1 MLMMEYSN
9 INWSESSD
17 EALQAMIGQFI
28 QMSRIRKNKSQ
39 LEVSKAAGINRS
51 TLSQIENGR
60 GGTLITLIQILRVL
74 DQLSFLKVFQVEDRP
89 SPMYLATLD
98 MKKRKRARN
107 VKGPKPYD
115 LPDW

>member
-1 MLMMEYSN
+1 MMENTN
-9 INWSESSD
+9 IKWSEFSD

-28 QMSRIRKNKSQ
+28 QQSRIRQNKSQ
-39 LEVSKAAGINRS
+39 QDVAVSAGINRS

-74 DQLSFLKVFQVEDRP
+74 DQISFLKVFQVEEKA
-89 SPMYLATLD
+89 SPLYLAKME
-98 MKKRKRARN
+98 MKKRKRSRKTN
-107 VKGPKPYD
+107 DPKTYP

>member
-1 MLMMEYSN
+1 MMEYTN

-28 QMSRIRKNKSQ
+28 QQSRIRQNKSQ
-39 LEVSKAAGINRS
+39 QDVADAAGINRS

-74 DQLSFLKVFQVEDRP
+74 NQLSFLKVFQVEEKP
-89 SPMYLATLD
+89 SPLYLAKME
-98 MKKRKRARN
+98 MKKRKRARKTN
-107 VKGPKPYD
+107 DPKSYP

>member
-1 MLMMEYSN
+1 MMENTN
-9 INWSESSD
+9 IKWSESSD

-28 QMSRIRKNKSQ
+28 QQSRIRQNKSQ
-39 LEVSKAAGINRS
+39 QQVADAAGINRS

-74 DQLSFLKVFQVEDRP
+74 DQISFLKVLQVEEKA
-89 SPMYLATLD
+89 SPLYLAKME
-98 MKKRKRARN
+98 MKKRKRSRKTN
-107 VKGPKPYD
+107 DPKSYP